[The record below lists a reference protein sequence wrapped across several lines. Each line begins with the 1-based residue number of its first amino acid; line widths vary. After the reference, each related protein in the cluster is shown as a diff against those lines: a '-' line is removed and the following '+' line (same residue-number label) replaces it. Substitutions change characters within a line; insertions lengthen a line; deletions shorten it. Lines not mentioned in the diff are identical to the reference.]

1 MCHRRFHS
9 TTIALWL
16 AGIALLSP
24 QCVSAWVLTITPG
37 TRAVYLQVGNGTA
50 NANNTTINLVSV
62 SVPAAAVGNGTAL
75 SMTSD
80 STQSTSFF
88 DNFAVCNPPAQVYVG
103 GFYRQ
108 PTTTT
113 TAAVLQV
120 TSPANLTSGADVI
133 PFSQISWTSTA
144 NGNAA
149 ADIPAG
155 QFTGGTQ
162 LLANIPS
169 NRWLENCHT
178 FSYAN
183 TNVVPAGTYNGRVTY
198 TLTAP

>member
-1 MCHRRFHS
+1 
-9 TTIALWL
+9 
-16 AGIALLSP
+16 
-24 QCVSAWVLTITPG
+24 
-37 TRAVYLQVGNGTA
+37 VYLQVGNGTA